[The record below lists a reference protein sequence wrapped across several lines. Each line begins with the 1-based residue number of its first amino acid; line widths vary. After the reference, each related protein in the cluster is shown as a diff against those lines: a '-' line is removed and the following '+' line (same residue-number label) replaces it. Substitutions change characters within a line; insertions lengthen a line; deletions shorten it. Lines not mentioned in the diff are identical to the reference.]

1 MDKNYEANLNLDKL
15 DEIGEGITD
24 YVTDL
29 NRDEINAFMEKIR
42 DDLDKISENLDTQI
56 NESTKLADDIKD
68 AWKAG
73 VGGNKD
79 EALTGIKRTVSRI
92 PIVGRIVD
100 HGHKSPS
107 PRLKAALSVESEY
120 LQNIK
125 QTTNELKKIRT
136 TLDSYLKGLE
146 AKKKTLVAKE
156 TEIRLKLEKT
166 KEILNPLE
174 EIRSGLTDIGNSED
188 YKRFIKMYK
197 NYDPDYPEGKPK
209 EEFEVDIE
217 SKINS
222 LMFECGKL
230 NNVIEKINKRKKL
243 LTTRYDETLNL
254 YKFVTTIEEDGEHA
268 YYTLRSSIEHGEQVV
283 RATSGSSKLIE
294 QTAQTIKLDTII
306 RGGANEMLK
315 KISDYI
321 PQIVAILE
329 ELDKAPYLDK
339 ETREKMQ
346 ALTEKKKQKTKEPE
360 LNLEKIE
367 Y

>member
-166 KEILNPLE
+166 KGTWSSLLKRQNYCTLSFYHT
-174 EIRSGLTDIGNSED
+174 SGFSNCLAKIVGSV
-188 YKRFIKMYK
+188 RF
-197 NYDPDYPEGKPK
+197 
-209 EEFEVDIE
+209 
-217 SKINS
+217 
-222 LMFECGKL
+222 
-230 NNVIEKINKRKKL
+230 RKK
-243 LTTRYDETLNL
+243 
-254 YKFVTTIEEDGEHA
+254 FPA
-268 YYTLRSSIEHGEQVV
+268 
-283 RATSGSSKLIE
+283 
-294 QTAQTIKLDTII
+294 
-306 RGGANEMLK
+306 
-315 KISDYI
+315 
-321 PQIVAILE
+321 
-329 ELDKAPYLDK
+329 
-339 ETREKMQ
+339 
-346 ALTEKKKQKTKEPE
+346 KQC
-360 LNLEKIE
+360 
-367 Y
+367 